1 MMLCVQLGV
10 GFAKRNEGMGVLHN
24 WADLSNEQEEEV
36 EEQDRHPIETENKCP
51 DRPTAR
57 NGGRLRY
64 G

>member
-10 GFAKRNEGMGVLHN
+10 GFAKRNERMGVLHN

-36 EEQDRHPIETENKCP
+36 EEQERHPIDTENKCP
-51 DRPTAR
+51 DRPRAR